1 VDSCPPATS
10 VVNSSRVTSE
20 RFLSGNPPD
29 QYTMMTWPRRGKHG
43 EAVRDGH
50 DAQTGLPGRRGVIH
64 GALIVRVQPEM
75 SLVNVDLSAH
85 EPFRVAFVI
94 LAVMLV
100 LPAIEG
106 LMLQRRAVARIR
118 QRWSGRAGSSPRCSQ
133 LTAQA
138 RKVAACSPSRPATHN
153 TQSWGSWGRTTG

>member
-1 VDSCPPATS
+1 MDSCPPATS

-75 SLVNVDLSAH
+75 SLVNVDLSAPWFPSMQ
-85 EPFRVAFVI
+85 ETSTSA
-94 LAVMLV
+94 
-100 LPAIEG
+100 PAPTSRFES
-106 LMLQRRAVARIR
+106 R
-118 QRWSGRAGSSPRCSQ
+118 SSF
-133 LTAQA
+133 
-138 RKVAACSPSRPATHN
+138 SRSCLSCQ
-153 TQSWGSWGRTTG
+153 QSKG